1 MTKAQEV
8 YERVEALVASGARK
22 ADAFRQVAEEY
33 GQPFNSMRGA
43 YYAHVRA
50 SGEAAPTG
58 SRRPRKRE
66 TTSEDAIEQATLV
79 LNRAIDAID
88 AEIEAAKTRVEEAR
102 AEYEHLR
109 ETAQERKAGIK
120 AKIDALTS

>member
-8 YERVEALVASGARK
+8 YERVEALVASGVRK

-43 YYAHVRA
+43 YYAHTRA
-50 SGEAAPTG
+50 TGEATPTG
-58 SRRPRKRE
+58 SRRTRKRE
-66 TTSEDAIEQATLV
+66 TTTEDAIEQAMIV

-88 AEIEAAKTRVEEAR
+88 AEIDAAKTRADEAN
-102 AEYEHLR
+102 AEYEHMR
-109 ETAQERKAGIK
+109 DTAEERKAAIQ
-120 AKIDALTS
+120 AKITALTG